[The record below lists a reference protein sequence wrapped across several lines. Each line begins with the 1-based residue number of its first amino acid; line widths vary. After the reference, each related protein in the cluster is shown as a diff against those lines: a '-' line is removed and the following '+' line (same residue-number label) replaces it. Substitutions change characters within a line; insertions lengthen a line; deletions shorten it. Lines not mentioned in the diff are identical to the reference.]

1 MTRFQCY
8 PAADPN
14 AYWSYCPSYAAA
26 IAFSVLFCMTTVGH
40 IVQAFAYRK
49 PFAVVLVIGAGWEAV
64 GYTLRILSVQDQLN
78 GGYFTGQQL
87 LILLAPLWINAFAYM
102 TIGRL
107 IHFSL
112 DPDRIFGMKA
122 RRITMMFV
130 LFDISSFIVQGIG
143 GEMTDPS
150 DSISTQH
157 LGLHIYMGG
166 VGLQLLFNML
176 FITLTVRLQYV
187 FHRHP
192 ELMRASADPRRAQR
206 YIITPIYVVLGLI
219 IFRNIYRLV
228 EFSAGV
234 LSSITQHEWYI
245 WVFDSLPMLAAFI
258 ILHVYHPGRV
268 LQGPHCDFSEENK
281 ALKAAKKAKKD
292 EKKQKKLQDKEDKRQ
307 GQRQKGIVKQ
317 EQKRQKIL
325 DRLERKGK
333 IPLQQLRSDSPE
345 GLISYQASSAK

>member
-26 IAFSVLFCMTTVGH
+26 IAFSVLFCMTTIGH
-40 IVQAFAYRK
+40 VVQAFAYRK
-49 PFAVVLVIGAGWEAV
+49 PFAVVVVIGASWEAI
-64 GYTLRILSVQDQLN
+64 GYTLRILSVEDQLN

-107 IHFSL
+107 IHFYL

-122 RRITMMFV
+122 RRLTLMFV
-130 LFDISSFIVQGIG
+130 LFDISSFLVQAAG
-143 GEMTDPS
+143 GELTTPS
-150 DSISTQH
+150 NSQSIQR

-166 VGLQLLFNML
+166 VGLQLLYNIL
-176 FITLTVRLQYV
+176 FITLTVRLQYIM
-187 FHRHP
+187 HRHP
-192 ELMRASADPRRAQR
+192 EQMRPSADPHRAQR
-206 YIITPIYVVLGLI
+206 YIITPVYFVLGLI

-234 LSSITQHEWYI
+234 LSSITQHEWYT

-268 LQGPHCDFSEENK
+268 LQGPYCDFSEENK
-281 ALKAAKKAKKD
+281 ALKAKKKAKKD
-292 EKKQKKLQDKEDKRQ
+292 EKKQQKLRDKEAKNE
-307 GQRQKGIVKQ
+307 GQRQKGIAK
-317 EQKRQKIL
+317 EDKNRQKMI
-325 DRLERKGK
+325 DRLERKG
-333 IPLQQLRSDSPE
+333 
-345 GLISYQASSAK
+345 